1 MDHAACGEKTENEC
15 EMDQRANFSAATKKM
30 LAARAGYQ
38 CSVLN
43 CGRLTVGPGPGATD
57 VVHTGMAAHIYAAT
71 STGPR
76 GTGGL
81 SSAERRLPENGI
93 WCCYGHGKAID
104 ADDGQLFSAAELRAW
119 KRLHEARKAA
129 EVHGMAVD
137 RFGLVES
144 ISVNSGPGGLSG
156 RTFEFGMRNVII
168 GPNESGKTVLARL
181 IDSVANPDQVAE
193 MSRLRDVDI
202 AVRWFDPTTH
212 EVATTG
218 RSGNVRHVLDGRR
231 VPYVARP
238 YKTIMLPGRSVPTDL
253 VSLAQLFDLSVTAL
267 RATLETLPAVSDVV
281 KEVRVAGGGLDFVM
295 DVNGRIINSMSGARR
310 HSFQNMMLLVELA
323 VAHAR
328 HHAQVEPTFLL
339 VDDFLDHCHPDLQL
353 FALER
358 IERAA
363 DHAQVAIITHSMAVL
378 RGCGRGWK
386 PTILEPRHGQPSS
399 GRDEPID
406 FEVN

>member
-1 MDHAACGEKTENEC
+1 
-15 EMDQRANFSAATKKM
+15 MDQRANFSAATKKL

-43 CGRLTVGPGPGATD
+43 CGRLTVGPGPGAAD
-57 VVHTGMAAHIYAAT
+57 VVYTGMAAHILAAAPD
-71 STGPR
+71 GPR

-81 SSAERRLPENGI
+81 SATERSSAENGI
-93 WCCYGHGKAID
+93 WCCYAHGKAID
-104 ADDGQLFSAAELRAW
+104 TDDGRLYSTEELRAW

-144 ISVNSGPGGLSG
+144 ISVNSGPGCLSG
-156 RTFEFGMRNVII
+156 RTFELSMRNVIS
-168 GPNESGKTVLARL
+168 GPNGSGKTVLARL

-193 MSRLRDVDI
+193 MSRSRDVDI
-202 AVRWFDPTTH
+202 AVRWFDPATH

-218 RSGNVRHVLDGRR
+218 RSGDVRHVLDGQR

-238 YKTIMLPGRSVPTDL
+238 YKTIMLQSRRVPTSL
-253 VSLAQLFDLSVTAL
+253 VALAQVFDLNATAL
-267 RATLETLPAVSDVV
+267 KALLEELPAVSDIV
-281 KEVRVAGGGLDFVM
+281 KDVSVTESAVSFVM
-295 DVNGRIINSMSGARR
+295 DVNGRTINSTSDVRKQPN
-310 HSFQNMMLLVELA
+310 HNWLLHLELA
-323 VAHAR
+323 VTHAK

-339 VDDFLDHCHPDLQL
+339 VDEFLDHCYPELQL

-358 IERAA
+358 VGRAA
-363 DHAQVAIITHSMAVL
+363 EHAQVAIITHSPTLV
-378 RGCGRGWK
+378 GECQRGWK
-386 PTILEPRHGQPSS
+386 LTMLESQYGRHSF
-399 GRDEPID
+399 GRDQPID